1 MTQINDHLW
10 EGRYSP
16 KVDGKRIAR
25 NVYAPTEEECEQKL
39 AELIKEMKK
48 ELEPLRAQGK
58 SLLRTENR
66 PSGKAIPEGVDFSCL
81 WLLCVKNNLTE

>member
-39 AELIKEMKK
+39 AELIKEMKRSWS
-48 ELEPLRAQGK
+48 PFGPGK

-66 PSGKAIPEGVDFSCL
+66 PPEKQFRRASIFPVCGCYV
-81 WLLCVKNNLTE
+81 VKTI